1 VNAPSDIPDPAD
13 GRADASGSVTSPRLR
28 RPAMG
33 ASLFSDVPGS
43 TATDAVVARTRTRRA
58 APAET
63 AADAD
68 ATASDAPAT
77 PVPDAPA
84 QEPDGSEVRPRT
96 TRGRGRRASSAPAE
110 AASAP
115 SAESADPAAA
125 GQDASARPALREAA
139 ATGDLTVIDTR
150 EEYLRAVDAIAAGTG
165 PIAVDAERASGFRY
179 SQRAYLI
186 QVFRRGAGTFL
197 FDPPAVGSFAE
208 LDAVIRDVEWVLHAA
223 SQDLACLREV
233 GLDPQRIFD
242 TELASRLL
250 GLPRVG
256 LGTVVEELLGIHLA
270 KEHSA
275 ADWSTRPLPRA
286 WLVYAALDVEL
297 LVDVRDEIARRLDE
311 QGKTRIAE
319 QEFAA
324 TIAKEAKPARVE
336 PWRRLSGLHGV
347 RGGRNLA
354 VAKELWEARDAYAR
368 EVDTSPGRLVPDGS
382 LVAVARVLPQS
393 KRDLAAVREFS
404 GRASRSEID
413 RWWAAVER
421 GLAATEFPSLRG
433 TGESMPPAKAWADK
447 DPAADRR
454 LKRARAAVQEVAD
467 GMSLPQE
474 NLLTPEVLRRVA
486 WTPPADLAPEAVG
499 EALASWGARPWQI
512 EAAAPAVAAAFVDA
526 DQADD
531 AADDGAS

>member
-1 VNAPSDIPDPAD
+1 MNAPSDIPDPDTATPPPP
-13 GRADASGSVTSPRLR
+13 AAPLS

-43 TATDAVVARTRTRRA
+43 TATDAVVARTRTQRE
-58 APAET
+58 PAEEALT
-63 AADAD
+63 PAPVADRPDADAD
-68 ATASDAPAT
+68 APALEGGRRGSSRSGRRSSPAAEPAGRPVEQPADADADAPAR
-77 PVPDAPA
+77 AP
-84 QEPDGSEVRPRT
+84 
-96 TRGRGRRASSAPAE
+96 
-110 AASAP
+110 
-115 SAESADPAAA
+115 
-125 GQDASARPALREAA
+125 LREVT
-139 ATGDLTVIDTR
+139 ATGDLAVIDTR
-150 EEYLRAVDAIAAGTG
+150 EDYLRAVEAIAAGTG

-197 FDPPAVGSFAE
+197 FDPPAVGDFSE

-297 LVDVRDEIARRLDE
+297 LVDVRDEIARRLEE
-311 QGKTRIAE
+311 QGKTAIAE

-324 TIAKEAKPARVE
+324 TIAKEAKPARIE

-382 LVAVARVLPQS
+382 LVAVARVLPQT

-421 GLAATEFPSLRG
+421 GLAATEFPQLRG
-433 TGESMPPAKAWADK
+433 TGETMPPAKAWADR

-454 LKRARAAVQEVAD
+454 LKRARVAVQEVATS
-467 GMSLPQE
+467 MAVPQE

-486 WTPPADLAPEAVG
+486 WTPPADLAPEAVAA
-499 EALASWGARPWQI
+499 ALASWGARPWQI
-512 EAAAPAVAAAFVDA
+512 EATAAPVAAAFVDA
-526 DQADD
+526 DQDDD
-531 AADDGAS
+531 ASDDGAS

>member
-1 VNAPSDIPDPAD
+1 
-13 GRADASGSVTSPRLR
+13 
-28 RPAMG
+28 MG

-43 TATDAVVARTRTRRA
+43 TATDAVAARSRTRTRREPVEPVEPVQPAPADGAPAADPTVDSPRAPRSARRASTAPAPASPREEQAAAPSDAA
-58 APAET
+58 APAR
-63 AADAD
+63 
-68 ATASDAPAT
+68 AP
-77 PVPDAPA
+77 
-84 QEPDGSEVRPRT
+84 
-96 TRGRGRRASSAPAE
+96 
-110 AASAP
+110 
-115 SAESADPAAA
+115 
-125 GQDASARPALREAA
+125 LREAA
-139 ATGDLTVIDTR
+139 ATGVLTVIDTR
-150 EEYLRAVDAIAAGTG
+150 EEYLRAVEAIAGGTG
-165 PIAVDAERASGFRY
+165 PVAVDAERASGFRY

-197 FDPPAVGSFAE
+197 FDPPAVGDFSE
-208 LDAVIRDVEWVLHAA
+208 LDDVIRDVEWVLHAA

-297 LVDVRDEIARRLDE
+297 LVDVRDEIARRLEE
-311 QGKTRIAE
+311 QGKSGIAE
-319 QEFAA
+319 QEFQA

-421 GLAATEFPSLRG
+421 GLAATEFPQLRG
-433 TGESMPPAKAWADK
+433 TGETMPPPKAWADK

-454 LKRARAAVQEVAD
+454 LKRARVAVQEVATS
-467 GMSLPQE
+467 MSVPQE

-486 WTPPADLAPEAVG
+486 WTPPADLAPEAVA

-512 EAAAPAVAAAFVDA
+512 EATAAPVAAAFVDA

-531 AADDGAS
+531 ATDDGAS